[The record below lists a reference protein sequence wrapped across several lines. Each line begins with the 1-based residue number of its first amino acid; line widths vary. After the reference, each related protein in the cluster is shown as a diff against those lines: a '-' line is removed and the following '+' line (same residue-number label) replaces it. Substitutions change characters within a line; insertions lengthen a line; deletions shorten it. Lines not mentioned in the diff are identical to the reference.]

1 MPVPARTPVIVGRAQ
16 IVDTEPDLD
25 NPTDPIQLM
34 TRAAA
39 AAVADAGIDA
49 SSIDL
54 VGVVAGLF
62 RHPNPGRAIGD
73 AIGIPAS
80 ATSVLTTWGGNTPI
94 AFVGELG
101 DRLARGEAD
110 MIVMVGGETG
120 LTRAALRKA
129 GLPSPAVIRESPIE
143 EPASWG
149 AALTMGANAD
159 VARGGEL
166 PRNTYAVFDSARRA
180 AAGHTLD
187 EARNAAAALWAGYSA
202 VAATNPDLDVDA
214 MNAHE
219 IREPSPTNRMVSWP
233 Y

>member
-143 EPASWG
+143 EASIPAS
-149 AALTMGANAD
+149 AT
-159 VARGGEL
+159 
-166 PRNTYAVFDSARRA
+166 
-180 AAGHTLD
+180 
-187 EARNAAAALWAGYSA
+187 AAAAARVINWIGSVGLSRSGVVLTIWERPTITG
-202 VAATNPDLDVDA
+202 VRGGTG
-214 MNAHE
+214 
-219 IREPSPTNRMVSWP
+219 IRVG
-233 Y
+233 

>member
-120 LTRAALRKA
+120 LTPRPAKPAFRA
-129 GLPSPAVIRESPIE
+129 LP
-143 EPASWG
+143 
-149 AALTMGANAD
+149 
-159 VARGGEL
+159 
-166 PRNTYAVFDSARRA
+166 
-180 AAGHTLD
+180 
-187 EARNAAAALWAGYSA
+187 
-202 VAATNPDLDVDA
+202 
-214 MNAHE
+214 
-219 IREPSPTNRMVSWP
+219 
-233 Y
+233 

>member
-1 MPVPARTPVIVGRAQ
+1 M
-16 IVDTEPDLD
+16 
-25 NPTDPIQLM
+25 
-34 TRAAA
+34 
-39 AAVADAGIDA
+39 
-49 SSIDL
+49 
-54 VGVVAGLF
+54 F

-120 LTRAALRKA
+120 LTAPAPQA

-180 AAGHTLD
+180 RLVTPSTRPATL
-187 EARNAAAALWAGYSA
+187 RRRSGPGTPQSPPQ
-202 VAATNPDLDVDA
+202 TPTS
-214 MNAHE
+214 
-219 IREPSPTNRMVSWP
+219 PSMR
-233 Y
+233 

>member
-34 TRAAA
+34 TRSAA

-80 ATSVLTTWGGNTPI
+80 ATSVLTVCDQP
-94 AFVGELG
+94 
-101 DRLARGEAD
+101 
-110 MIVMVGGETG
+110 
-120 LTRAALRKA
+120 A
-129 GLPSPAVIRESPIE
+129 GLSNTGTANGPRRSSNSPSRI
-143 EPASWG
+143 
-149 AALTMGANAD
+149 T
-159 VARGGEL
+159 
-166 PRNTYAVFDSARRA
+166 
-180 AAGHTLD
+180 
-187 EARNAAAALWAGYSA
+187 
-202 VAATNPDLDVDA
+202 
-214 MNAHE
+214 
-219 IREPSPTNRMVSWP
+219 
-233 Y
+233 

>member
-1 MPVPARTPVIVGRAQ
+1 
-16 IVDTEPDLD
+16 
-25 NPTDPIQLM
+25 M
-34 TRAAA
+34 THAAA

-73 AIGIPAS
+73 ALGISAS
-80 ATSVLTTWGGNTPI
+80 ATSVLTTWGGTPPL

-129 GLPSPAVIRESPIE
+129 GRPSPALIREAPIE

-166 PRNTYAVFDSARRA
+166 PRNTYAVFASARRA

-187 EARNAAAALWAGYSA
+187 EARDAAATLWAGYSA
-202 VAATNPDLDVDA
+202 VAAANPDLAVA
-214 MNAHE
+214 ALNADE
-219 IREPSPTNRMVSWP
+219 IREPSPATRMVSWP
-233 Y
+233 STGWICATWSPPQTPTPS

>member
-34 TRAAA
+34 THAAA

-73 AIGIPAS
+73 ALGISAS

-110 MIVMVGGETG
+110 MIVMVGGET
-120 LTRAALRKA
+120 A
-129 GLPSPAVIRESPIE
+129 SPAPRYAK
-143 EPASWG
+143 PAFR
-149 AALTMGANAD
+149 A
-159 VARGGEL
+159 
-166 PRNTYAVFDSARRA
+166 PR
-180 AAGHTLD
+180 
-187 EARNAAAALWAGYSA
+187 
-202 VAATNPDLDVDA
+202 
-214 MNAHE
+214 
-219 IREPSPTNRMVSWP
+219 
-233 Y
+233 

>member
-16 IVDTEPDLD
+16 IVDTAPDLD
-25 NPTDPIQLM
+25 NPADPIQLM
-34 TRAAA
+34 TLAAV

-101 DRLARGEAD
+101 DRLACGEAE

-129 GLPSPAVIRESPIE
+129 GLPSPALIRESPIE

-166 PRNTYAVFDSARRA
+166 PRNTYAVFDLSLI
-180 AAGHTLD
+180 HI
-187 EARNAAAALWAGYSA
+187 S
-202 VAATNPDLDVDA
+202 
-214 MNAHE
+214 
-219 IREPSPTNRMVSWP
+219 EPTRP